1 MTTLHH
7 LCAVE
12 LATLEDEH
20 IQISTHNL
28 NTQRFLRT
36 KWMNRLLTLKRGLFC
51 DELHIYF

>member
-36 KWMNRLLTLKRGLFC
+36 KRMNSLLTLKLEFFC
-51 DELHIYF
+51 DELYIYF